1 MRMVR
6 KLEVRFGYQFHMCT
20 IQLKQTVNAF
30 GVTDVQFLQQKY

>member
-6 KLEVRFGYQFHMCT
+6 KLEGRFGYQFHMCA

-30 GVTDVQFLQQKY
+30 